1 MPDADSR
8 QHRALCPRCSKA
20 MRYLGSGND
29 IVPFWNRIGAFF
41 RYPFHSDP
49 LIVIAICTLVP
60 LMAPENLFGI
70 AVWFVLALALMKYT
84 YAVINRTAEGH
95 LNPPPVLE
103 AFTGSGFSIVF
114 LQLLVFVLMGGLVAT
129 AAMVGGPILML
140 LAIAFVILALPASIM
155 VLAMDRSVG
164 AAVNPATLA
173 VLISRI
179 GTPYFLLYGYLI
191 LLTLASGVAQ
201 DFALNHFP
209 VWVSQPLSGF
219 LNSTFSLILFNMLG
233 YLLFQYREELGLG
246 AADEEILEAQ
256 DNQHRDRS
264 ARFDADIDM
273 NLKDGN
279 YDRVQSMLKEALKRD
294 RNNGLRLEQLYRLLM
309 ARNDVEELYRNHPR
323 LLGWLADTNNGDG
336 MVALLERLYKAEP
349 AGFRLDD
356 PELSVRCARVLYLQ
370 GHYRMVLRLL
380 QDFHKRFPD
389 SEQLAPAYLLVAQA
403 LANGLQQWDKATAFL
418 TFVQKRCSGH
428 PDHAQAGVFLD
439 QAARR
444 EPLKGPRADFSVPGQ
459 A

>member
-1 MPDADSR
+1 
-8 QHRALCPRCSKA
+8 
-20 MRYLGSGND
+20 
-29 IVPFWNRIGAFF
+29 
-41 RYPFHSDP
+41 
-49 LIVIAICTLVP
+49 
-60 LMAPENLFGI
+60 MAPENLFGI

-309 ARNDVEELYRNHPR
+309 ARNDVEELYRNHPQQR
-323 LLGWLADTNNGDG
+323 GRHGGTAGAVVQSGTRRVPPGRPGTVGPLCPGPL
-336 MVALLERLYKAEP
+336 P
-349 AGFRLDD
+349 AGTL
-356 PELSVRCARVLYLQ
+356 PNGSAPAAGLPQALSGQRAAGTGLPAGGSGPGQWSAAMGQ
-370 GHYRMVLRLL
+370 GHRFSYLCPEAL
-380 QDFHKRFPD
+380 QRTSRSRPGRSLPPD
-389 SEQLAPAYLLVAQA
+389 GNP
-403 LANGLQQWDKATAFL
+403 
-418 TFVQKRCSGH
+418 
-428 PDHAQAGVFLD
+428 
-439 QAARR
+439 
-444 EPLKGPRADFSVPGQ
+444 
-459 A
+459 

>member
-20 MRYLGSGND
+20 MRYLGSGSD
-29 IVPFWNRIGAFF
+29 VVPFWNRIGAFF

-60 LMAPENLFGI
+60 LMAPKNLIGLAI
-70 AVWFVLALALMKYT
+70 WFVLALALMKYT
-84 YAVINRTAEGH
+84 YAVINHTAEGH
-95 LNPPPVLE
+95 LKPPPVLE

-140 LAIAFVILALPASIM
+140 LAIAFVVLALPASIM

-246 AADEEILEAQ
+246 AADEEIPEEQ

-294 RNNGLRLEQLYRLLM
+294 RSNGLRLEQLYRLLM
-309 ARNDVEELYRNHPR
+309 ARNDVAELYRNHPR

-336 MVALLERLYKAEP
+336 MVALLECLLKAEP
-349 AGFRLDD
+349 GFRLDD
-356 PELSVRCARVLYLQ
+356 PELSVRCARILYLR
-370 GHYRMVLRLL
+370 GHYRLTLRLL

-389 SEQLAPAYLLVAQA
+389 SDQLAPAYVLMAQA
-403 LANGLQQWDKATAFL
+403 LANGLQQWDKARAFL
-418 TFVQKRCSGH
+418 TFVQQRCKGH
-428 PDHAQAGVFLD
+428 PLQQQAEVFL
-439 QAARR
+439 QQVANR
-444 EPLKGPRADFSVPGQ
+444 EPLKGPRAEFSV
-459 A
+459 ADNT